1 MARASAVAPPRAAAG
16 IVRLWR
22 SLRGPNPIGYLF
34 TLPYVLFFAVFTA
47 YPLGFAFYLTVHD
60 WNIVR
65 DVRPFVGTRNFERLL
80 GDELFWKALANTGV
94 FLVVHIPLQ
103 IVIALLLSVI
113 LNQQLRARAFF
124 RVAFFLPFVTSGAI
138 ISLVWLRLY
147 ADDGMLNMYLGLFGL
162 GPVGWLSDPQVAM
175 TSIAVMATWKN
186 VGYYLMIFLAALQAI
201 PEQLYEEAYL
211 NGATAWQRFAHITFP
226 MLNPAFILVVILS
239 TIGGFSLFV
248 EPFVMTGGGP
258 LDATLSLV
266 LYLYQQAFQFLRMG
280 YAAAIGVVLA
290 LMIFLVTVIQRKY
303 LEREVGL

>member
-1 MARASAVAPPRAAAG
+1 MAHADLAAPQAGTGLARA
-16 IVRLWR
+16 WR
-22 SLRGPNPIGYLF
+22 SLRASNPIGYLF
-34 TLPYVLFFAVFTA
+34 TLPYVLYFAVFTA

-94 FLVVHIPLQ
+94 FLAVHIPLQ
-103 IVIALLLSVI
+103 IAIALLLAVV

-162 GPVGWLSDPQVAM
+162 GPVGWLSDPRVAM
-175 TSIAVMATWKN
+175 TSIALMATWKN

-290 LMIFLVTVIQRKY
+290 LMIFLVTVVQRTY

>member
-1 MARASAVAPPRAAAG
+1 MARADLAASPRGAPG
-16 IVRLWR
+16 IVRAWR
-22 SLRGPNPIGYLF
+22 GLRGPNPIGYLF

-65 DVRPFVGTRNFERLL
+65 DVRPFVGARNFERLL

-162 GPVGWLSDPQVAM
+162 GPVGWLSDPRVAM

-290 LMIFLVTVIQRKY
+290 LMIFLVTLIQRKY

>member
-1 MARASAVAPPRAAAG
+1 MARASAAAPPSGASG
-16 IVRLWR
+16 LVRVWR
-22 SLRGPNPIGYLF
+22 SIRGSNPVGYLF

-80 GDELFWKALANTGV
+80 GDELFWKALANTAV
-94 FLVVHIPLQ
+94 FLAVHIPLQ
-103 IVIALLLSVI
+103 IAIALLLSVI

-175 TSIAVMATWKN
+175 ASIAVMATWKN

-201 PEQLYEEAYL
+201 PDQLYEEAYL

>member
-1 MARASAVAPPRAAAG
+1 MARASADAGPRTAPA

-22 SLRGPNPIGYLF
+22 SIRGSDPIGYLF

-65 DVRPFVGTRNFERLL
+65 DVRPFVGARNFERLL

-113 LNQQLRARAFF
+113 LNQQLRARSFF

-147 ADDGMLNMYLGLFGL
+147 ADDGMLNMYLGVFGL

-175 TSIAVMATWKN
+175 PSIAVMATWKN

-201 PEQLYEEAYL
+201 PDQLYEEAYL
-211 NGATAWQRFAHITFP
+211 NGATAWQRFAFITFP

-290 LMIFLVTVIQRKY
+290 LMIFLVTLIQRKY
-303 LEREVGL
+303 LEREVGF

>member
-1 MARASAVAPPRAAAG
+1 
-16 IVRLWR
+16 
-22 SLRGPNPIGYLF
+22 
-34 TLPYVLFFAVFTA
+34 
-47 YPLGFAFYLTVHD
+47 
-60 WNIVR
+60 
-65 DVRPFVGTRNFERLL
+65 
-80 GDELFWKALANTGV
+80 
-94 FLVVHIPLQ
+94 
-103 IVIALLLSVI
+103 VI

-147 ADDGMLNMYLGLFGL
+147 ADDGMLNMYLGVFGL
-162 GPVGWLSDPQVAM
+162 GPVGWLSDPRVAM
-175 TSIAVMATWKN
+175 TSIALMATWKN

-201 PEQLYEEAYL
+201 PEQLYEEAYMG
-211 NGATAWQRFAHITFP
+211 GATAWQRFAHITFP

-290 LMIFLVTVIQRKY
+290 LMIFLVTVVQRKY

>member
-1 MARASAVAPPRAAAG
+1 MARADLGAEPRAAPL
-16 IVRLWR
+16 VRAWR
-22 SLRGPNPIGYLF
+22 SLRGSNPVGYLF
-34 TLPYVLFFAVFTA
+34 TLPYVVFFAVFTA

-80 GDELFWKALANTGV
+80 GDELFWKALSNTGV
-94 FLVVHIPLQ
+94 FLLVHIPLQ
-103 IVIALLLSVI
+103 IAIALLLSVI

-175 TSIAVMATWKN
+175 ASIAVMATWKN

-258 LDATLSLV
+258 LDSTLSLV

-290 LMIFLVTVIQRKY
+290 LLIFFVTVVQRKY
-303 LEREVGL
+303 LEREVGV